1 MKRKIVESEGSALN
15 GKGFPILEPG
25 IGTRIKA
32 AAERIGTRESAASAA
47 SVSEDMLYR
56 YIREQSAPSFAAMVG
71 LARAAKVRL
80 DWLATGEGEPH
91 GAGSE
96 SSDTEAP
103 GSADLDLLERVSRSV
118 FEELQRRNIQ
128 LEPAAL
134 ARLVRVLYRHFASRQ
149 EMPDHATVSNIIDL
163 AAYR

>member
-1 MKRKIVESEGSALN
+1 
-15 GKGFPILEPG
+15 
-25 IGTRIKA
+25 
-32 AAERIGTRESAASAA
+32 
-47 SVSEDMLYR
+47 
-56 YIREQSAPSFAAMVG
+56 MVG

-80 DWLATGEGEPH
+80 DWLATGK
-91 GAGSE
+91 GSRTARGR
-96 SSDTEAP
+96 SQATQKRLVAP
-103 GSADLDLLERVSRSV
+103 TLDLLERVSRSA